1 MTSRTITINAYPL
14 NEYNPSHYTIS
25 LSLTEKTPS
34 KACPINDVTDCKR
47 ALADFAAELKPT
59 GKPWHLS
66 VSFNKKSGRKPP
78 GFDKAYEARELQCH
92 VNEHL
97 APQRAA

>member
-14 NEYNPSHYTIS
+14 NAYGPNHYTIS
-25 LSLTEKTPS
+25 LSLAEKTPS
-34 KACPINDVTDCKR
+34 KVFSINDVTDCKR
-47 ALADFAAELKPT
+47 ALAGFAAELKPT

-97 APQRAA
+97 APPQAP

>member
-14 NEYNPSHYTIS
+14 NEYGPNYYSIS
-25 LSLTEKTPS
+25 LSLSEKAPS
-34 KACPINDVTDCKR
+34 KICSINDVTDCKR
-47 ALADFAAELKPT
+47 ALTDFAAELKPT

-66 VSFNKKSGRKPP
+66 VSFNKKSGRKPS